1 MFRRIM
7 SLFMVPVLLLLSVWN
22 VTTAYAE
29 EADNFTNDNI
39 SFKGYEFQS
48 YEPGED
54 DAQLYVE
61 DGVLIY
67 KIDKLS
73 LEDWKNKVFIESG
86 VTFEKGKQY
95 TVDFTISAD
104 KDTYFSFFVN
114 QTGAW
119 NPVISEFLNIG
130 DYMENFS
137 YTTSVIGEDMPMEVL
152 FQFGGGGNEV
162 PLKISIFDFAIYETA
177 TAEETTSSYQVTDF
191 GGLSV
196 SAEGVAGSNLY
207 IEEGGLVF
215 ETAEDGKVKIE
226 DLSFK
231 KGCDYEIAY
240 TVRAD
245 KNVQLAYSLDPTG
258 GYFAPGTFIPL
269 SGEPQTVSRRTGVQR
284 MDRQMEITFDISK
297 AANGETA
304 KIVFDQI
311 VIKEIKDGQEQ
322 ISRNAWVVDGFLLN
336 HDESGGAAADFD
348 MDEAG
353 NVVYKIEKIGEHDW
367 NNKVMIDRNVTF
379 VKGNAYKVEFA
390 LETDK
395 EISAFFGVNPKNKW
409 EPKIA
414 ETIRLK
420 EGVNEF
426 SFTTDTQAYDEDM
439 EVLFQFG
446 GYGNT
451 APCSIKMKAISIET
465 ASEEDIAVSEEK
477 RAAVMEPILVKE
489 YSFSKLDN
497 YKFKG
502 FAMNDPGDSELYLEQ
517 GVLVYDI
524 KAFGVN
530 QLIKNDL
537 WLGRNSKFNVEMHV
551 SASRPMNLEC
561 YVSGRNIQ
569 NEPNKS
575 VRTIGKDIEV
585 IKTEFRTNDSED
597 QGRIV
602 FDLSSNEGSGKF
614 YVHSVV
620 IKAVEEESEY
630 TYPLELL
637 DLDDPDVVH
646 TDDKSNATVTLDD
659 NGLRYSVKRFGGNPW
674 ENKITLNNIAEFK
687 EGKTYVVD
695 FDVSS
700 TKSTVFTCFMH
711 NLDKRDGDDQW
722 EYFWERNQVAG
733 GKKQHFRYNFK
744 ALDDNAVNEMIF
756 ELGGQGNNKKGS
768 ASIFISDIKITQCEN
783 YRNETIR
790 FPGAEGVFSYEHNG
804 SSASGSLYQED
815 GVLVYEIGKEGIADW
830 HNQLIFN
837 QGITFD
843 EGYRYRVDVTAS
855 ASKSTNMKFSLI
867 SQADGEEKIKKYA
880 ILSSKESTLSFE
892 TDTVQDNNE
901 NVEFSLRFGGMY
913 NENNNTIKISDI
925 KIYKINPAIA
935 CTDAAIE
942 DDDLEIEYENSDF
955 YECVDFKGYTFNST
969 LIGSADAS
977 LYKENGILNYE
988 IREVGNETYHNKL
1001 SINHELTA
1009 KADKNYIIEI
1019 TARADSPMKFFF
1031 AMNETGG
1038 EWNPMIAETI
1048 DLSGEYNTYTFRTN
1062 TQDADKDVELIFE
1075 FGANGNTAP
1084 NHAYIKDFKVSEVK
1098 AIVDEVVVKF
1108 KGNDFT
1114 HEETGETAKGILYT
1128 NDQGNMVYYASTLG
1142 NIPDE
1147 NKVSMSA
1154 ALRGGR
1160 DNKFE
1165 ITLKPQRGL
1174 DVSASVVD
1182 AASGEII
1189 GSTAGWAGDNETKTI
1204 GLSVPAQ
1211 DADREVILSI
1221 MFGQTAFA
1229 DARGNNRI
1237 EFTDFS
1243 ITESEPVVDAGTV
1256 TFGGYTFTHDESGDV
1271 AKGILYLDDEDN
1283 MVYYAEKLG
1292 STDWHNKVFTV
1303 IEGVK
1308 AGKQYTLTVEVEP
1321 EKGLD
1326 MVTTIPNAK
1335 NAENRGDAW
1344 YKNWIGENTSNVLTY
1359 KITAQSDTLEVNF
1372 QVGQENF
1379 ADARENN
1386 HIVFKAIALE
1396 KNEGSIDDDNND
1408 DDNGGDDGGDDSDT
1422 DVDAGTV
1429 TFGGYTFTHDESGDA
1444 AEGILYLNDDGNM
1457 VYYAKKLGST
1467 DWHNKVFTVIEGVEA
1482 GKQYTLTVEVEPE
1495 KGLDMVT
1502 TIPNA
1507 KNTENGGDAWYRN
1520 WIGENTSNVLTYKIT
1535 AQSDTLEV
1543 NFQVGQENFADA
1555 REDNH
1560 IVFKAIALE
1569 KNEGSIDDDNND
1581 GDNDNGGDDGDT
1593 DVDAGTVTFNDYKFK
1608 HDESGDVAK
1617 GSLYLNDDG
1626 NMVYYAEKL
1635 SNTDWHNKVTTVIGD
1650 VEAGAKYTLMVE
1662 VELEKGLD
1670 MVTTIPNA
1678 KNAETNG
1685 DAWYRNW
1692 IGENTSNVLTYAITA
1707 QNDTLE
1713 VNFQFGQENFADA
1726 REDNHIVFKSIT
1738 LEKED
1743 VTALAE
1749 QDAEK
1754 AEEENTGE
1762 NDPKGLENNSGETG
1776 QQPEGTE
1783 MNGSAPDSAEKAEK
1797 ENTGEK
1803 APEGTENNS
1812 GETGQQT
1819 EETGQ
1824 YPEGTKQQPEET
1836 EQNPEE
1842 TKQHPEETEQQPEET
1857 ETNNSVPDS
1866 AENAEKEN
1874 TGENVLEGSENNSGE
1889 TRQQTEETEQHPE
1902 ETKQQPEETE
1912 QHPEEAKQQP
1922 EETEING
1929 SAPDS
1934 AEKEGADGKETETDR
1949 KEENADRKKEEDS
1962 ENNGGKTEQ
1971 KPKETEISG
1980 AQT

>member
-1256 TFGGYTFTHDESGDV
+1256 TFGGYTFTHDESGD
-1271 AKGILYLDDEDN
+1271 AAEGILYLNDDGN
-1283 MVYYAEKLG
+1283 MVYYAKKLG

-1303 IEGVK
+1303 IEGVE

-1379 ADARENN
+1379 ADAREDN

-1408 DDNGGDDGGDDSDT
+1408 D
-1422 DVDAGTV
+1422 
-1429 TFGGYTFTHDESGDA
+1429 
-1444 AEGILYLNDDGNM
+1444 
-1457 VYYAKKLGST
+1457 
-1467 DWHNKVFTVIEGVEA
+1467 
-1482 GKQYTLTVEVEPE
+1482 
-1495 KGLDMVT
+1495 
-1502 TIPNA
+1502 
-1507 KNTENGGDAWYRN
+1507 
-1520 WIGENTSNVLTYKIT
+1520 
-1535 AQSDTLEV
+1535 
-1543 NFQVGQENFADA
+1543 
-1555 REDNH
+1555 
-1560 IVFKAIALE
+1560 
-1569 KNEGSIDDDNND
+1569 
-1581 GDNDNGGDDGDT
+1581 DNGGDDGDT